1 MQRKDQLWQT
11 CTGNT
16 EQCVNMRIM
25 VRLTSKY
32 SFCLNTS
39 PLGPCHWMLCS
50 ANKIAQWAATIKA
63 IQSMEE
69 FASAAR
75 PANPRNRK
83 STTLAQQNS
92 LTMPYITTG
101 LTTGKV
107 WPSQSSHSS
116 ADHVVFFQWTHRR
129 IGRGPPHSAE
139 PPTMDERMSGRSQ
152 WITSRPALG
161 PCLYVW
167 TYIHVQYVCIYI
179 TYYVIQ
185 YIYSIYIYIYQR
197 ERDRYLLYYKYNIYV
212 YIYIYTHVYTYIYIQ
227 YSAVFTHA
235 PPSKKC
241 GETSP
246 PGQKARLPAAGSSP
260 SSVRPRHPATSLG
273 AQHWPLGEATW
284 LLVQS
289 SLSSVPYTELWN
301 LWHSWM
307 FGWPL
312 L

>member
-1 MQRKDQLWQT
+1 MY
-11 CTGNT
+11 
-16 EQCVNMRIM
+16 NM
-25 VRLTSKY
+25 
-32 SFCLNTS
+32 
-39 PLGPCHWMLCS
+39 
-50 ANKIAQWAATIKA
+50 
-63 IQSMEE
+63 
-69 FASAAR
+69 
-75 PANPRNRK
+75 
-83 STTLAQQNS
+83 
-92 LTMPYITTG
+92 
-101 LTTGKV
+101 
-107 WPSQSSHSS
+107 
-116 ADHVVFFQWTHRR
+116 
-129 IGRGPPHSAE
+129 
-139 PPTMDERMSGRSQ
+139 
-152 WITSRPALG
+152 
-161 PCLYVW
+161 YV
-167 TYIHVQYVCIYI
+167 YIYI

-185 YIYSIYIYIYQR
+185 YIYSIYIYISER
-197 ERDRYLLYYKYNIYV
+197 EREIDICCIINIISM
-212 YIYIYTHVYTYIYIQ
+212 YIYIYTCIYIYIYIQ